1 MAYGAQLPRRRGAR
15 WRQKRVP
22 RSQIEDCSVAAG
34 GDVPPH
40 TFVADILFRVETPLR
55 EPTFLILTALAGE
68 PMHGYGLI
76 AEVARLSDGRISLRP
91 GTLYGALDRLVD
103 AGLVG
108 VDHEEIV
115 DGRLRRY
122 YRLTEPGGELLAA
135 ETERMRRN
143 VKAATTRLRAAKA
156 APRPSRGFA

>member
-1 MAYGAQLPRRRGAR
+1 MALFPYAFA
-15 WRQKRVP
+15 
-22 RSQIEDCSVAAG
+22 
-34 GDVPPH
+34 
-40 TFVADILFRVETPLR
+40 ADIFSCVETPLR

-76 AEVARLSDGRISLRP
+76 AEVARLSAGRISLRP

-103 AGLVG
+103 AGLVA
-108 VDHEEIV
+108 VDREEIV

-122 YRLTEPGGELLAA
+122 YRLAEAGSGVLTA

-143 VKAATTRLRAAKA
+143 VEAATARLRAAKTS
-156 APRPSRGFA
+156 PRLSGGLA

>member
-1 MAYGAQLPRRRGAR
+1 VRNVIKLWWA
-15 WRQKRVP
+15 
-22 RSQIEDCSVAAG
+22 VAADARQDLG
-34 GDVPPH
+34 SGIDRWQAVAMFGY
-40 TFVADILFRVETPLR
+40 TFAADILRRMEFPLR
-55 EPTFLILTALAGE
+55 EPTFLMLTALAGE

-115 DGRLRRY
+115 EGRRRRY
-122 YRLTEPGGELLAA
+122 YRLTEPGGEVLAA

-143 VKAATTRLRAAKA
+143 VKAATARLRAAKA
-156 APRPSRGFA
+156 APRLSRGLA

>member
-1 MAYGAQLPRRRGAR
+1 MFPY
-15 WRQKRVP
+15 
-22 RSQIEDCSVAAG
+22 
-34 GDVPPH
+34 

-76 AEVARLSDGRISLRP
+76 AEVARLSGGRISLRP

-108 VDHEEIV
+108 VDHGEIV
-115 DGRLRRY
+115 DRRVRRDY
-122 YRLTEPGGELLAA
+122 LLTQPGGAVVGRA
-135 ETERMRRN
+135 NPRMRPD
-143 VKAATTRLRAAKA
+143 VKAVA
-156 APRPSRGFA
+156 